1 MLGPA
6 VSRTKGPNLAGDGPP
21 PVATLPS
28 SIHASFHK
36 PGLVKLKVYEKPA
49 YPWAQPPHAFVPLDN
64 PAVRVDDI
72 SPQHGPEPGAIGP
85 EPEAIGQT
93 QRHR

>member
-6 VSRTKGPNLAGDGPP
+6 VSRTKGPNLVGDGP

-36 PGLVKLKVYEKPA
+36 PGVVKHKVYEKPA
-49 YPWAQPPHAFVPLDN
+49 YPWAQSPQAFVHLDN

-72 SPQHGPEPGAIGP
+72 STQHGP
-85 EPEAIGQT
+85 
-93 QRHR
+93 